1 MEDKLNKLN
10 RAMKRTVFADVKFTD
25 KQKTA
30 IKQRLVQA
38 KESDEEVM
46 IAIFR
51 ILQEEQS
58 GYQIMSSL
66 IRRGIEKFTEQE
78 GILYTMLH
86 DLEQR
91 GFIEAKWEQ
100 TEKKS
105 YCLSNKG
112 RRMLAKSESKQN
124 AGSYILQTVLEG

>member
-1 MEDKLNKLN
+1 
-10 RAMKRTVFADVKFTD
+10 
-25 KQKTA
+25 
-30 IKQRLVQA
+30 
-38 KESDEEVM
+38 M
-46 IAIFR
+46 ITIFR

-66 IRRGIEKFTEQE
+66 IRRGIEKFTEQA

-105 YCLSNKG
+105 YRLSNKG
-112 RRMLAKSESKQN
+112 AECWQSQ
-124 AGSYILQTVLEG
+124 ILK

>member
-1 MEDKLNKLN
+1 LNQLK

-78 GILYTMLH
+78 GILYMLH

-91 GFIEAKWEQ
+91 GFIEVKWEQ

-105 YCLSNKG
+105 YRLSNKG

>member
-1 MEDKLNKLN
+1 MEDKLNQLK

-78 GILYTMLH
+78 GILYMLH

-91 GFIEAKWEQ
+91 GFIEVKWEQ

-105 YCLSNKG
+105 YRLSNKG
-112 RRMLAKSESKQN
+112 RRMLAK
-124 AGSYILQTVLEG
+124 

>member
-1 MEDKLNKLN
+1 M
-10 RAMKRTVFADVKFTD
+10 T
-25 KQKTA
+25 
-30 IKQRLVQA
+30 I
-38 KESDEEVM
+38 
-46 IAIFR
+46 I
-51 ILQEEQS
+51 
-58 GYQIMSSL
+58 SSL

-105 YCLSNKG
+105 YRLSNKG

>member
-1 MEDKLNKLN
+1 MEDKLNQLK

-58 GYQIMSSL
+58 GYQIISSL

-78 GILYTMLH
+78 GILYMLH

-91 GFIEAKWEQ
+91 GFIEVKWEQ

-105 YCLSNKG
+105 YRLSNKG

>member
-1 MEDKLNKLN
+1 MEDKLNQLK

-78 GILYTMLH
+78 GILYMLH

-91 GFIEAKWEQ
+91 GFIEVKWEQ

-105 YCLSNKG
+105 YRLSNKG